1 MAQLPQ
7 MNEHG
12 AVHMLEAVLAT
23 VLLISVLAF
32 MNANITAPVSSEHDS
47 LGSLSGD
54 IINVLMYR
62 NNTVED
68 PGLAHVM
75 SSSKEWKNDS
85 AILGTSIAE
94 MLPAGVHYYL
104 QSPYGELGE
113 RPPSYVK
120 TYARPF
126 IVYCENGEKMEEC
139 ELILWR

>member
-1 MAQLPQ
+1 MTMARFTCWRLS
-7 MNEHG
+7 
-12 AVHMLEAVLAT
+12 LAT
-23 VLLISVLAF
+23 VLLISALAY
-32 MNANITAPVSSEHDS
+32 MNANITAPALSEHDG
-47 LGSLSGD
+47 LGPLSGD
-54 IINVLMYR
+54 ILNVLMYR

-75 SSSKEWKNDS
+75 SSPKEWKNDS
-85 AILGTSIAE
+85 AMMGVSIEE
-94 MLPAGVHYYL
+94 MLPEGVHYYL

-126 IVYCENGEKMEEC
+126 TVYCEEEEKMEDC

>member
-7 MNEHG
+7 MNDHG

-32 MNANITAPVSSEHDS
+32 MNANITTPVSSEHDS

-75 SSSKEWKNDS
+75 SSPKEWKNDS
-85 AILGTSIAE
+85 AILGMSIAK

-113 RPPSYVK
+113 RPPSCVK

-126 IVYCENGEKMEEC
+126 IVYCEDGEKVEEC